1 MPRALKEWLS
11 FDPIVQDKT
20 RDVTTGLRGATPET
34 VSPRA
39 ASSPWSEGRMQ
50 QRTPEEKR
58 RCPLPVHPDSGE
70 GPGGARAMDCISENA
85 MQAASAEPV
94 WGQLERPA
102 QRHGLSLLPRVGL
115 WALILLGVSQ
125 YVPTVF

>member
-20 RDVTTGLRGATPET
+20 RDVTTGLRGATPGT
-34 VSPRA
+34 VSQEQRPHPGVRAGCRRGLPR
-39 ASSPWSEGRMQ
+39 R
-50 QRTPEEKR
+50 KR
-58 RCPLPVHPDSGE
+58 RHPPPAHPDSGE
-70 GPGGARAMDCISENA
+70 GPGGAQAMDCISENA
-85 MQAASAEPV
+85 TQTASAEPV
-94 WGQLERPA
+94 WGQLERLA
-102 QRHGLSLLPRVGL
+102 QRHGLSLLPRLGL